1 LGSFTLAAQ
10 ELHVTHS
17 AISHQMRALET
28 SLQTSLIDRSRRE
41 LSLTVH
47 GQQFLSVVRPVLQ
60 QLAEVSG
67 AIRGQGTS
75 RLRLNVLPSF
85 AARWLLPR
93 LGGFLAQH
101 PGTDVEVSATQAL
114 VGLDPAGIN
123 LGIRY
128 GDGRWPGVTS
138 ELLFDESLFP
148 VASPAYIR
156 AHHIDTVED
165 LLTATLLRDDFH
177 PWDSWL
183 ELASLDA
190 RKCRFGA
197 AYRDSALTLQAAEN
211 GQGLALGRSWLV
223 SDAIKAGTLCRIGS
237 LSAPAGSAYFLVFP
251 RGGEGAPAVRD
262 FCAWIRN
269 QGELHASTL
278 HSPCPA

>member
-1 LGSFTLAAQ
+1 MRSPLPPLHTLRAFETIARLGSFTLAAQ

-128 GDGRWPGVTS
+128 GTTTEEVMPNTGTGCHWRALTMPAW
-138 ELLFDESLFP
+138 SLAP
-148 VASPAYIR
+148 NWLTQSPAITR
-156 AHHIDTVED
+156 MKA
-165 LLTATLLRDDFH
+165 ATF
-177 PWDSWL
+177 
-183 ELASLDA
+183 
-190 RKCRFGA
+190 
-197 AYRDSALTLQAAEN
+197 QAC
-211 GQGLALGRSWLV
+211 S
-223 SDAIKAGTLCRIGS
+223 SS
-237 LSAPAGSAYFLVFP
+237 
-251 RGGEGAPAVRD
+251 
-262 FCAWIRN
+262 
-269 QGELHASTL
+269 
-278 HSPCPA
+278 